1 MEGRDKSGVRAAILA
16 LSLLVFASCRDDPAP
31 AEFES
36 PSATI
41 DSLFRAY
48 GVQDISQ
55 DEARRRLQARERFQL
70 LDPRLFRSCFSDW
83 QGEHDQALGGF
94 VFGQLVA
101 AKDELEIETE
111 NDTARVRAAKAS
123 EELHPIVLVEVDR
136 AWKIDLRQSVPPKV
150 RQSLYEVYRRA
161 RRAERQA
168 R

>member
-1 MEGRDKSGVRAAILA
+1 MTGVRLPISIALAA
-16 LSLLVFASCRDDPAP
+16 LLIAACKSEPAP
-31 AEFES
+31 TGFES

-48 GVQDISQ
+48 GVQGISQ
-55 DEARRRLQARERFQL
+55 DEARRRLASRERFEL
-70 LDPRLFRSCFSDW
+70 LDAQLFKSCFSDW
-83 QGEHDQALGGF
+83 QGEHDHALGGF

-101 AKDELEIETE
+101 AKDELQISAEPESAE
-111 NDTARVRAAKAS
+111 VRAASAS
-123 EELHPIVLVEVDR
+123 AELPPIVLVNQDG
-136 AWKIDLRQSVPPKV
+136 AWKIDLLGSVTPEV

>member
-1 MEGRDKSGVRAAILA
+1 MRVILLA
-16 LSLLVFASCRDDPAP
+16 GPATLAVLLAASCTREPVP
-31 AEFES
+31 TGFES
-36 PSATI
+36 PSATL

-48 GVQDISQ
+48 GVQDMPQ
-55 DEARRRLQARERFQL
+55 DEARRRLQAHERFEL
-70 LDPRLFRSCFSDW
+70 LDSTLFRACFSDW

-101 AKDELEIETE
+101 GKDELEIEI
-111 NDTARVRAAKAS
+111 DQGTARVRPAS
-123 EELHPIVLVEVDR
+123 APVELTPIVLVKQGR

-161 RRAERQA
+161 RRAERKA

>member
-1 MEGRDKSGVRAAILA
+1 MILA
-16 LSLLVFASCRDDPAP
+16 AVALFVIASSGSCKTESAP
-31 AEFES
+31 TGFES

-55 DEARRRLQARERFQL
+55 EEARRRLQARERFEL
-70 LDPRLFRSCFSDW
+70 LDEQLFQSCFSDW
-83 QGEHDQALGGF
+83 QGEHDHALGGF

-101 AKDELEIETE
+101 GKDELQITIE
-111 NDTARVRAAKAS
+111 DDGVKVRAASAS
-123 EELHPIVLVEVDR
+123 TELQPIVLVKQHE
-136 AWKIDLRQSVPPKV
+136 AWKIDLRQSVPPKI

>member
-1 MEGRDKSGVRAAILA
+1 MRSLVLVVVSLA
-16 LSLLVFASCRDDPAP
+16 LLASCRSQKPP
-31 AEFES
+31 EGFES

-48 GVQDISQ
+48 GVQDMTQ
-55 DEARRRLQARERFQL
+55 DEARRRLQARERFEL
-70 LDPRLFRSCFSDW
+70 LDPALFRSCFSDW
-83 QGEHDQALGGF
+83 QGEHDHALGGF

-101 AKDELEIETE
+101 AKEDMKIQVEEDI
-111 NDTARVRAAKAS
+111 ARVSVAPDSAEIR
-123 EELHPIVLVEVDR
+123 PIVVVKQDL
-136 AWKIDLRQSVPPKV
+136 AWKIDLRQSVPPDI

>member
-1 MEGRDKSGVRAAILA
+1 MPVG
-16 LSLLVFASCRDDPAP
+16 
-31 AEFES
+31 FES
-36 PSATI
+36 PAATI

-48 GVQDISQ
+48 GVRDISQ

-70 LDPRLFRSCFSDW
+70 RDPQLFRSCFSDW

-101 AKDELEIETE
+101 AKDELAIEVE
-111 NDTARVRAAKAS
+111 KDTAQVRASNAS
-123 EELHPIVLVEVDR
+123 KDLHPIVLVERDH
-136 AWKIDLRQSVPPKV
+136 AWKIDLRKSISPEI

-161 RRAERQA
+161 RRAEREA

>member
-1 MEGRDKSGVRAAILA
+1 MILSTAAA
-16 LSLLVFASCRDDPAP
+16 LVIALCTSCKTESAP
-31 AEFES
+31 TGFES

-55 DEARRRLQARERFQL
+55 EEARRRLQARERFEL
-70 LDPRLFRSCFSDW
+70 LDKQLFQNCFSDW
-83 QGEHDQALGGF
+83 QGEHDHALGGF

-101 AKDELEIETE
+101 AKEELQIAVED
-111 NDTARVRAAKAS
+111 DTARVRAASAS
-123 EELHPIVLVEVDR
+123 PELQAMVLVKQR
-136 AWKIDLRQSVPPKV
+136 GGWKIDLRQSVPPKI

>member
-1 MEGRDKSGVRAAILA
+1 M
-16 LSLLVFASCRDDPAP
+16 SCKTESVPTG
-31 AEFES
+31 FES

-48 GVQDISQ
+48 DVQDISQ
-55 DEARRRLQARERFQL
+55 EEARRRLQARERFEL
-70 LDPRLFRSCFSDW
+70 RDTALFRNCFSDW
-83 QGEHDQALGGF
+83 QGEHDHALGGF

-101 AKDELEIETE
+101 AKDELKIGVE
-111 NDTARVRAAKAS
+111 DDVAQVRAASAS
-123 EELHPIVLVEVDR
+123 PDLQPIVLVDHDG
-136 AWKIDLRQSVPPKV
+136 AWKIDLRRSVPPTV

>member
-1 MEGRDKSGVRAAILA
+1 MRSLVLA
-16 LSLLVFASCRDDPAP
+16 SFALLSLASCKSEQVPVG
-31 AEFES
+31 FES

-41 DSLFRAY
+41 DTLFRSY
-48 GVQDISQ
+48 GVQDMPQ
-55 DEARRRLQARERFQL
+55 EEARRRLQARERFEL
-70 LDPRLFRSCFSDW
+70 LEPDLFKSCFSDW

-101 AKDELEIETE
+101 GKEDLEVSVQDDVAKV
-111 NDTARVRAAKAS
+111 RVAPEGS
-123 EELHPIVLVEVDR
+123 QMQPIVLVKRER
-136 AWKIDLRQSVPPKV
+136 AWKIDLRQSVPAKI

>member
-1 MEGRDKSGVRAAILA
+1 MIFAAVALFVIAFSG
-16 LSLLVFASCRDDPAP
+16 SCKTESAP
-31 AEFES
+31 TGFES

-55 DEARRRLQARERFQL
+55 EEARRRLQARERFEL
-70 LDPRLFRSCFSDW
+70 LDKQLFQNCFSDW
-83 QGEHDQALGGF
+83 QGEHDHALGGF

-101 AKDELEIETE
+101 AKEELQIAVQD
-111 NDTARVRAAKAS
+111 DTARVRAASAS
-123 EELHPIVLVEVDR
+123 PELQAMVLVKQR
-136 AWKIDLRQSVPPKV
+136 GGWKIDLRQSVPPKI

>member
-1 MEGRDKSGVRAAILA
+1 LIIFAAVAFLA
-16 LSLLVFASCRDDPAP
+16 STSCKREPAP
-31 AEFES
+31 TGFES

-48 GVQDISQ
+48 DVQDISQ
-55 DEARRRLQARERFQL
+55 EEARRRLQARERFSL
-70 LDPRLFRSCFSDW
+70 VDGDLFRQCFSDW
-83 QGEHDQALGGF
+83 QGEHDHALGGF

-101 AKDELEIETE
+101 AKDELEIAIEDE
-111 NDTARVRAAKAS
+111 VARVRVAPEES
-123 EELHPIVLVEVDR
+123 EIRPIVIVKRGR
-136 AWKIDLRQSVPPKV
+136 AWKIDLRESIAPEI

>member
-1 MEGRDKSGVRAAILA
+1 MLA
-16 LSLLVFASCRDDPAP
+16 VFWIASCKSESASTG
-31 AEFES
+31 FES

-48 GVQDISQ
+48 GVHDISQ
-55 DEARRRLQARERFQL
+55 DEARRRLQARERFEL
-70 LDPRLFRSCFSDW
+70 LDEGLFRSCFSDW

-101 AKDELEIETE
+101 AKDELQI
-111 NDTARVRAAKAS
+111 TADEDIAKVRAASAS
-123 EELHPIVLVEVDR
+123 EALEPIVLIKQDS
-136 AWKIDLRQSVPPKV
+136 AWKIDLRKSVPPKI

>member
-1 MEGRDKSGVRAAILA
+1 MR
-16 LSLLVFASCRDDPAP
+16 SLIFASAAVFTIVACASCKTESAP
-31 AEFES
+31 TGFES

-48 GVQDISQ
+48 GVREISQ
-55 DEARRRLQARERFQL
+55 EEARRRLQARERFEL
-70 LDPRLFRSCFSDW
+70 LDKELFQSCFSDW
-83 QGEHDQALGGF
+83 QGEHDHALGGF

-101 AKDELEIETE
+101 GKDELQITIE
-111 NDTARVRAAKAS
+111 NDTARVRATSAS
-123 EELHPIVLVEVDR
+123 SELKPVVLVKQHE

>member
-1 MEGRDKSGVRAAILA
+1 MTGVRLSTCVTLA
-16 LSLLVFASCRDDPAP
+16 VLLISSCKGEPASTG
-31 AEFES
+31 FES

-55 DEARRRLQARERFQL
+55 EEARRRLASRERFEL
-70 LDPRLFRSCFSDW
+70 LDPQLFKSCFSDW
-83 QGEHDQALGGF
+83 QGEHDHALGGF

-101 AKDELEIETE
+101 AKDELQISAEPKS
-111 NDTARVRAAKAS
+111 AAVRAASAS
-123 EELHPIVLVEVDR
+123 TELQPIVLVNQGG
-136 AWKIDLRQSVPPKV
+136 AWKIDLRESVPPQV

>member
-1 MEGRDKSGVRAAILA
+1 MILSAAAA
-16 LSLLVFASCRDDPAP
+16 LVIALCTSCKTESAP
-31 AEFES
+31 MGFES

-55 DEARRRLQARERFQL
+55 EEARRRLQARERFEL
-70 LDPRLFRSCFSDW
+70 LDKQLFQNCFSDW
-83 QGEHDQALGGF
+83 QGEHDHALGGF

-101 AKDELEIETE
+101 AKEELQIAVED
-111 NDTARVRAAKAS
+111 DTARVRAASAS
-123 EELHPIVLVEVDR
+123 PELQAMVLVKQR
-136 AWKIDLRQSVPPKV
+136 GGWKIDLRQSVPPKI

>member
-1 MEGRDKSGVRAAILA
+1 MRTVVTVV
-16 LSLLVFASCRDDPAP
+16 LSTVLVWSCTSQPAP
-31 AEFES
+31 EGFES

-41 DSLFRAY
+41 DTLFRAY
-48 GVQDISQ
+48 GVEDMPQE
-55 DEARRRLQARERFQL
+55 EARRRLQARERFEL
-70 LDPRLFRSCFSDW
+70 LDGALFRSCFSDW

-101 AKDELEIETE
+101 AKEDLTVSI
-111 NDTARVRAAKAS
+111 DDDVAS
-123 EELHPIVLVEVDR
+123 VEVGPPSSGIQPIVILKQQG
-136 AWKIDLRQSVPPKV
+136 AWKIDLRQSVPPRI

>member
-1 MEGRDKSGVRAAILA
+1 MILA
-16 LSLLVFASCRDDPAP
+16 AVAVFAIASCKSESAP
-31 AEFES
+31 TGFES

-55 DEARRRLQARERFQL
+55 DEARRRLQARERFEL
-70 LDPRLFRSCFSDW
+70 LDPRLFRSCFLDW
-83 QGEHDQALGGF
+83 QGEHDHALGGF

-101 AKDELEIETE
+101 AKDELEL
-111 NDTARVRAAKAS
+111 TAEDDAVQVRAASAS
-123 EELHPIVLVEVDR
+123 TELQPIVLVKQNE
-136 AWKIDLRQSVPPKV
+136 AWKIDLRRSVPPKI

-161 RRAERQA
+161 RKAERQA